1 MILVLNPRPVYNN
14 QSLVSNERNVFKSKE
29 VYLMDLKVNSHL
41 PKIDEIR
48 YIAEGT
54 NAAVI

>member
-1 MILVLNPRPVYNN
+1 MILVLNAGPVYNN
-14 QSLVSNERNVFKSKE
+14 QSLVLNERNFFKSKKI
-29 VYLMDLKVNSHL
+29 YLMHLKVNSHL
-41 PKIDEIR
+41 PKIYEIR

>member
-1 MILVLNPRPVYNN
+1 MILVLNPGPVYSN
-14 QSLVSNERNVFKSKE
+14 QSLVSNERNVFQSKV

-48 YIAEGT
+48 YIVEGT